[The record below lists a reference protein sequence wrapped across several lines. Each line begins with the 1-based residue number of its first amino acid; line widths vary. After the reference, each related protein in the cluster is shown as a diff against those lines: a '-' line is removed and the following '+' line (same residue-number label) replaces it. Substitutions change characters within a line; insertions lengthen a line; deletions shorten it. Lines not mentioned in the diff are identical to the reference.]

1 MFRTFFATTVAVVM
15 AAGASP
21 AMADDFQHWESVN
34 VTVNL
39 PDNFKVSSETVLRT
53 SDARGFYE
61 VEQNLMLG
69 KKLNKKVTVWL
80 GYTFDPL
87 YSHGTFIRREHR
99 FRQQVNVDGF
109 ATLGKVKFSGRLRL
123 EERWREGIPGTAW
136 RLRPQVKAS
145 MPFIGKTTL
154 SFATEEFIDLNNTA
168 FQPVDDFERMRNSV
182 TVTVPLSK
190 KVNLD
195 LGYLYQH
202 GFVRSRIDTHDHVL
216 TAGISATF

>member
-1 MFRTFFATTVAVVM
+1 MLKRMFAVA
-15 AAGASP
+15 AAAAIAASTSP

-39 PDNFKVSSETVLRT
+39 PDNFKISSETVLRT
-53 SDARGFYE
+53 SDSRGFYE

-99 FRQQVNVDGF
+99 FRQQVNFDGF
-109 ATLGKVKFSGRLRL
+109 ATLGKIKFSGRVRL

-145 MPFIGKTTL
+145 MPFVGKSSL
-154 SFATEEFIDLNNTA
+154 SVSTEEFIDLNNTG
-168 FQPVDDFERMRNSV
+168 FQPVDDFERMRNAV
-182 TVTVPLSK
+182 TVTIPLSK
-190 KVNLD
+190 TVNLD
-195 LGYLYQH
+195 FGYLYQH
-202 GFVRSRIDTHDHVL
+202 GFVRSGIDTHDHVL
-216 TAGISATF
+216 TSGISATF